1 MEYKDYYKVLGV
13 DKQATADIIK
23 KAYRKLAVKY
33 HPDKN
38 PGNKAYEE
46 KFKELSE
53 ANDVLSDPEK
63 RKKYDELGE
72 NWNQYQNRGSDSGD
86 FDWSQWQTGGRT
98 QSRQRNPSGFGQG
111 GQEDF
116 SDFFESIFGHSRGA
130 SAGRQGRRA
139 SPGEDYSSEADLSL
153 EEAFEGTKR
162 QLNVNDTVLEIT
174 IPPGVKDEQT
184 IRLKGKGGKGQGG
197 GPDGNILIRLHVSP
211 HPLFRVEGVDL
222 YCDAPVDLYTTIL
235 GGKALVRTLKG
246 AIRID
251 IPAETE
257 NGKVLRLK
265 GKGMPV
271 FGKKNESGDLYLKIK
286 VTLPQHL
293 TETEK
298 ELFRKLAAERAVQ
311 PETQK

>member
-13 DKQATADIIK
+13 DKSATAETIK

-38 PGNKAYEE
+38 PGNKAFEE

-72 NWNQYQNRGSDSGD
+72 NWNQYQNRGSGRED
-86 FDWSQWQTGGRT
+86 FDWSQWQSGGPS
-98 QSRQRNPSGFGQG
+98 QGRQQRSSGFGHQG
-111 GQEDF
+111 GEDF
-116 SDFFESIFGHSRGA
+116 SDFFESIFGQGYSSQGGA
-130 SAGRQGRRA
+130 RGRRA
-139 SPGEDYSSEADLSL
+139 AAGEDYSAEAEVSL
-153 EEAFEGTKR
+153 EESFAGCKR
-162 QLNVNDTVLEIT
+162 QLGVNGSLLEVT
-174 IPPGVKDEQT
+174 IPPGVKDGQT
-184 IRLKGKGGKGQGG
+184 LRLKGQGGKGQNG
-197 GPDGNILIRLHVSP
+197 GPDGNILITIHVP
-211 HPLFRVEGVDL
+211 AHPAFRVEGNDL
-222 YCDAPVDLYTTIL
+222 HGDAPVDLYTAIL

-265 GKGMPV
+265 GMGMPV
-271 FGKKNESGDLYLKIK
+271 FGKKKESGDLYLKLK
-286 VTLPQHL
+286 VTLPQKL
-293 TETEK
+293 SEEEK
-298 ELFRKLAAERAVQ
+298 ELFKKLASVRTSHQEAA
-311 PETQK
+311 K